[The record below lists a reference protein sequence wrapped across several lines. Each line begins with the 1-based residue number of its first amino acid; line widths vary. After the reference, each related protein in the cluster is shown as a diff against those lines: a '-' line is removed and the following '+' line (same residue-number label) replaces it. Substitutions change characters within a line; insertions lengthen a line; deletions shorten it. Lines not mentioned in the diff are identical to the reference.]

1 MKILHAIT
9 GLSVGGAEN
18 MLAKLLENAE
28 ENDSRLEPVVLS
40 LMAPGRMADRIRETH
55 TPIFSL
61 DMPEGQ
67 PSPVAIPR
75 LFSAMRTIRPDLI
88 HGWMH
93 HGNLAATVG
102 SRMLPS
108 RPPVIW
114 NIRHSLVDIRHEKP
128 LTRLV
133 LRLTVPLSA
142 NPAAIIYNSHTAARQ
157 YEQFGY
163 QSHKSI
169 VIPNGFDCQR
179 FQPRPNA
186 RTELCRIFGIDE
198 KAIIVGMVARMHP
211 MKDPE
216 NLVEAVRRARLQ
228 GHDIHLLI
236 VGKDA
241 DTPKPSLAGAIAV
254 LPADRVSLVGVRDDV
269 ADWLSGLDMLALP
282 SAWGEAFPNVIG
294 EAMACGVPCVAT
306 DVGDCRWIIQN
317 HGRVVPPR
325 DPEALGEALAW
336 LAGMKPDERRQIGE
350 AARARV
356 IANFSIQEI
365 VRAYDGLYDRILGRI
380 PKVGEQVPSGID
392 ARVSACAG

>member
-18 MLAKLLENAE
+18 MLAKLIENAE
-28 ENDSRLEPVVLS
+28 ENDALLEPVVLS
-40 LMAPGRMADRIRETH
+40 LMTPGRMTDRIRTTN

-61 DMPEGQ
+61 DMREGQ
-67 PSPVAIPR
+67 PSPLAIPR
-75 LFSAMRTIRPDLI
+75 LYRTMRSIRPDLI

-102 SRMLPS
+102 SWMLPE

-114 NIRHSLVDIRHEKP
+114 NIRHSLVDIQNEKP
-128 LTRLV
+128 LTKLV
-133 LRLTVPLSA
+133 LRTTVSLSS
-142 NPAAIIYNSHTAARQ
+142 NPAAIIYNSHTAALQ

-163 QSHKSI
+163 PMHKRV
-169 VIPNGFDCQR
+169 VIPNGFDCNR
-179 FQPRPNA
+179 YQPRPDA
-186 RTELCRIFGIDE
+186 RAELCRLFGIDG
-198 KAIIVGMVARMHP
+198 KAIIIGMVARMHP

-216 NLVEAVRRARLQ
+216 NLVEAVRRARLRGQ
-228 GHDIHLLI
+228 DLHLLI

-241 DTPKPSLAGAIAV
+241 DTPKPSLARAIAA
-254 LPADRVSLVGVRDDV
+254 LPPDRVTLAGVRDDV
-269 ADWLSGLDMLALP
+269 ADWLSGLDILALP

-306 DVGDCRWIIQN
+306 DVGDCRWIIQS

-325 DPEALGEALAW
+325 DPEAFAEALAW
-336 LAGMKPDERRQIGE
+336 LARMEPDQRRQIGE
-350 AARARV
+350 SARARV
-356 IANFSIQEI
+356 IANFSIHEI
-365 VRAYDGLYDRILGRI
+365 VRAYDALYDRILGRA
-380 PKVGEQVPSGID
+380 PKEGEAISASID